1 MNAQKM
7 EITALQIEA
16 KHMRLIYS
24 ESKYWATTG
33 LLE

>member
-16 KHMRLIYS
+16 EHMRLIYS
-24 ESKYWATTG
+24 ERKYWKMD
-33 LLE
+33 LLL